1 MRASR
6 CLLNA
11 GSIQSGDCAGALAES
26 SAEHPQSIK
35 ESKSFRDRMLRIVQK
50 GRGPHVRIEEKVI
63 PMSKT
68 STLELPI
75 ELKER
80 IERVAKE
87 RKEEPATLLAFAI
100 DSLLTA
106 HEAQLAEI
114 RRRDLVSSS
123 NSGKSYTH
131 EKAMAK
137 LDSLR
142 PSRRTSESK
151 CCLLYT
157 SPSPRD

>member
-1 MRASR
+1 
-6 CLLNA
+6 
-11 GSIQSGDCAGALAES
+11 
-26 SAEHPQSIK
+26 
-35 ESKSFRDRMLRIVQK
+35 
-50 GRGPHVRIEEKVI
+50 
-63 PMSKT
+63 MSKT

-106 HEAQLAEI
+106 QEAQLAEI
-114 RRRDLVSSS
+114 RRRDLIS
-123 NSGKSYTH
+123 NSNTGKYYTH
-131 EKAMAK
+131 EEAMAK
-137 LDSLR
+137 LDSFR

-151 CCLLYT
+151 
-157 SPSPRD
+157 

>member
-1 MRASR
+1 V
-6 CLLNA
+6 LE
-11 GSIQSGDCAGALAES
+11 SIQ
-26 SAEHPQSIK
+26 
-35 ESKSFRDRMLRIVQK
+35 
-50 GRGPHVRIEEKVI
+50 KVT

-114 RRRDLVSSS
+114 RRRDLIS
-123 NSGKSYTH
+123 NSGKGYTH
-131 EKAMAK
+131 EEAMAK

-151 CCLLYT
+151 
-157 SPSPRD
+157 